1 MRNDKVMIAAEPL
14 SRFREATERLEVC
27 DPQGRT
33 LGYFLPPDLY
43 QELMYAWVKAQFG
56 DATGP
61 EHPDD
66 GRPPMT
72 TGEAIL
78 YLEQVARSGGN
89 AA

>member
-1 MRNDKVMIAAEPL
+1 MHEEKVVIAAEPL
-14 SRFREATERLEVC
+14 SRFREATDGLQVC

-43 QELMYAWVKAQFG
+43 QELMYGWVKAQIG

-72 TGEAIL
+72 TAEAVI
-78 YLEQVARSGGN
+78 YLQQVARSGGN
-89 AA
+89 GA